1 MLEGTFLVILTS
13 NYKWTCPMN
22 YDGEKV
28 FNSAYSIKIVSEA
41 EIRKSYYKATKIE
54 NNQLTK
60 QNS

>member
-1 MLEGTFLVILTS
+1 
-13 NYKWTCPMN
+13 MN

-41 EIRKSYYKATKIE
+41 EIRKSYYKATTIE